1 MSLYLT
7 TKIVFSLTL
16 NGKQLPILQNITV
29 YMRIPFRCAILYT
42 SNLAILYTSNLIL
55 YTSNLAILYTSN
67 LTQRKDNRIYTLW
80 SADYNWELCVHDRS
94 QFMFGS
100 GDSNTQNPKT
110 QNQNPKTSFRKFEGL
125 GFGI

>member
-29 YMRIPFRCAILYT
+29 YMRMPFRCAILYT
-42 SNLAILYTSNLIL
+42 SNL
-55 YTSNLAILYTSN
+55 
-67 LTQRKDNRIYTLW
+67 TQRKGIRIYTPG
-80 SADYNWELCVHDRS
+80 SADYHWELCVHDRS

-110 QNQNPKTSFRKFEGL
+110 QNQNPKTGFRKFEGL

>member
-1 MSLYLT
+1 MSLDLT
-7 TKIVFSLTL
+7 RKIVFSLTL
-16 NGKQLPILQNITV
+16 NGKQLSILQNITV

-42 SNLAILYTSNLIL
+42 SNLT
-55 YTSNLAILYTSN
+55 ILYTSN
-67 LTQRKDNRIYTLW
+67 LTQRKDNRIYTLG